1 MEKYNIN
8 SSTIESLTKELFEY
22 KKNSDEKIKSLI
34 EKNEALEKKLNAIT
48 NIVEIS
54 KYINLNISD
63 DELTLMINDMIIG
76 ILGVTNSVIYVKKED
91 KYLVQASNIKDDELI
106 RFQEKYSKY
115 LETDKYFI
123 INSNVLLGEEPY
135 SIIGVPIFLKST
147 PLGFIV
153 VEQKFEC
160 FFCEEHLNFITSL
173 ANHIGIAL
181 ENNMLYKKIRENSIR
196 DPLMGIYNRKYFFET
211 LRNIIKDDEN
221 RKFAIVM
228 VDLDDFKKI
237 NDEYGH
243 QIGDIVLME
252 ISKIILE
259 GIESKDI
266 LARYGGEEFIVY
278 IHDINNIENKFEKIR
293 EAIESRNINS
303 TTGNILNITAT
314 FGISIYKGNDLN
326 KTVQQADESL
336 YIGKSKGKN
345 RIIIAKS

>member
-1 MEKYNIN
+1 MEKYNMN
-8 SSTIESLTKELFEY
+8 SNAIESLTKELFEY
-22 KKNSDEKIKSLI
+22 RKKSDEKIRSLT

-76 ILGVTNSVIYVKKED
+76 ILGVTHSVIYVKKEG
-91 KYLVQASNIKDDELI
+91 KYLVQASNIEEDELI
-106 RFQEKYSKY
+106 NFQQKYSKY

-123 INSNVLLGEEPY
+123 VNSNVLLGEEPY
-135 SIIGVPIFLKST
+135 SIIGVPIFLKNT

-153 VEQKFEC
+153 VEQKFEY
-160 FFCEEHLNFITSL
+160 FFCEEHLDFITAI

-211 LRNIIKDDEN
+211 LHNIIKDDES

-243 QIGDIVLME
+243 QIGDVVLME
-252 ISKIILE
+252 VSKIILK
-259 GIESKDI
+259 GIEPKDI

-278 IHDINNIENKFEKIR
+278 MHDISNVENKFEKIR
-293 EAIESRNINS
+293 IEIENTNINS

-314 FGISIYKGNDLN
+314 FGISIYKDNDLD
-326 KTVQQADESL
+326 KSVQQADEAL

-345 RIIIAKS
+345 RIIMAQ